1 MHVTIDSSR
10 GGGIRGGVHAHARPI
25 READIVVIDGLRVTS
40 PARTAVDLAMAGDHG
55 QALSIVDSARLTV
68 RFPNAD
74 TRPPVT
80 VDQLE
85 ESAEVLGWRPGLPM
99 FRRAMAESVQDSGS
113 AGESRTRAML
123 LEWNLPIP
131 QLQTHY
137 RLGGRNYY
145 ADFSLPGMIGE
156 FDGMAKYA
164 DDPDRKQYEI
174 QRAGDFRS
182 AGIAVVNWYWEDLK
196 DRHRIFKILTNEM
209 VRCDV
214 LRRVPVFP
222 G

>member
-1 MHVTIDSSR
+1 MTIDSSR

-113 AGESRTRAML
+113 AGSRAPGRCCWSGTCPSRS
-123 LEWNLPIP
+123 
-131 QLQTHY
+131 Y
-137 RLGGRNYY
+137 RRTT
-145 ADFSLPGMIGE
+145 A
-156 FDGMAKYA
+156 
-164 DDPDRKQYEI
+164 
-174 QRAGDFRS
+174 S
-182 AGIAVVNWYWEDLK
+182 AGGTTT
-196 DRHRIFKILTNEM
+196 RTS
-209 VRCDV
+209 RC
-214 LRRVPVFP
+214 P